1 MLEAIKEK
9 LRAAGLTVYD
19 FAEKIGTCKAPYVV
33 VYDSGV
39 EVTPGTKGMVWQ
51 AHLRGGMPDALHGR
65 GRPGSSRAARAASH
79 ARPAGAALVLLR
91 GDGRG
96 TDLSGQGDVP
106 GVCEHRKIVLRR

>member
-39 EVTPGTKGMVWQ
+39 EVTPGTKGMYGRHTYEVACLTPYTDVDGLAALEQRVRQ
-51 AHLRGGMPDALHGR
+51 AMHTLPGLRLSSSGGTGVEQTYQ
-65 GRPGSSRAARAASH
+65 ARAMSLAYVSTE
-79 ARPAGAALVLLR
+79 RLY
-91 GDGRG
+91 
-96 TDLSGQGDVP
+96 
-106 GVCEHRKIVLRR
+106 

>member
-39 EVTPGTKGMVWQ
+39 EVTPGTKGMYGRHTYEVACLTPYTDVDGLAALERRVRQ
-51 AHLRGGMPDALHGR
+51 AM
-65 GRPGSSRAARAASH
+65 H
-79 ARPAGAALVLLR
+79 APAGAAPVLLR